1 MHARHVAYGLDLHAS
16 FSLAGMPAASADGL
30 PTLTLERVGP
40 AELEEQWSGAEGP
53 PLWTGLLGDGYTLT
67 IEQGRDGDTLFGY
80 GDRARFRLD
89 PTHTLLACAPLRMGL
104 HWQRVLLG
112 RVLPNVALMRG
123 YEALHASAV
132 DSPEGVV
139 AVAGPS
145 GMGKT
150 TLALELLRRGWLL
163 VADDVLTLGEGPE
176 GVWAHPGSPHVN
188 VADGPAATAS
198 TRALG
203 ATLGHLA
210 GERWIAVHAAAEGP
224 RPVRMVCLLERA
236 PGRPL
241 AGRAES
247 ATPLPLAPYMLGL
260 AGDAERE
267 RRRFERYADLMS
279 TAQLMRLS
287 CDTDERPAD
296 VADLIER
303 ALGEQPAPTRAPAL
317 AAGGGR

>member
-16 FSLAGMPAASADGL
+16 FPLAGMPTASGAGL
-30 PTLTLERVGP
+30 PSLTLERVDP
-40 AELEEQWSGAEGP
+40 ADIQDLWSGAAGP
-53 PLWTGLLGDGYTLT
+53 PLWTGLLGDGYTLA
-67 IEQGRDGDTLFGY
+67 IEQGRNGDTLFGY

-89 PTHTLLACAPLRMGL
+89 PTLTLLQCAPLHEGL

-150 TLALELLRRGWLL
+150 TLAVELLRRGWLL
-163 VADDVLTLGEGPE
+163 CADDVLTLGEGPE
-176 GVWAHPGSPHVN
+176 GVRAHPGSPHAN
-188 VADGPAATAS
+188 VADGPAVAAD

-210 GERWIAVHAAAEGP
+210 GERWIAVHAVAQGP
-224 RPVRMVCLLERA
+224 RPVRMVCLLERGA
-236 PGRPL
+236 GRPL
-241 AGRAES
+241 EGRTEP

-279 TAQLMRLS
+279 TAQLMRVS
-287 CDTDERPAD
+287 CDTDDRPAD

-303 ALGEQPAPTRAPAL
+303 ALGEPPVLTRAPAL
-317 AAGGGR
+317 AAGGGQ